1 MLVIIAI
8 ALAVGIVAYALWRVP
23 AWVGIAHAAAGLAV
37 YALVGY
43 LWIITLFVVP
53 RVFEPIFLALRRV
66 HLHGVFALML
76 YFAPPL
82 AAALGTVTLL
92 RRRRARMAAR
102 RPG

>member
-1 MLVIIAI
+1 MLVALAI
-8 ALAVGIVAYALWRVP
+8 ALAVGVVAYALWRVP
-23 AWVGIAHAAAGLAV
+23 AWVGVAHAAAGLAV
-37 YALVGY
+37 YAVVGY
-43 LWIITLFVVP
+43 LWLITLFFVP

-66 HLHGVFALML
+66 HLHGAFALML
-76 YFAPPL
+76 YFALPL